1 MESSMDFDAIIFIGP
16 QGSGKGTQA
25 KFFAEKLGFFYLG
38 TGAILRDLATHD
50 DALGKQIRDTIDHG
64 KLLDDETMLGIVE
77 KTVTAIPHEK
87 GIIFD
92 GIPRRLA
99 QAEYLMNFLKSD
111 HRLRVATVFLSL
123 PHDESVN
130 RLVKRA
136 EIEGRKDDTRELI
149 EFRLDQYEH
158 VTIPVLDYLR
168 TATQFFEINGMPPP
182 GDVTQEIAKALAV
195 SLPQ

>member
-1 MESSMDFDAIIFIGP
+1 MDFDAIIFIGP

-25 KFFAEKLGFFYLG
+25 KLFAEKLGFFYLG
-38 TGAILRDLATHD
+38 TGAMLREIATHD
-50 DALGKQIRDTIDHG
+50 DALGRQVKETIDHG
-64 KLLDDETMLGIVE
+64 KLLDDATMLGIVE
-77 KTVTAIPHEK
+77 KEIAAVPKNK

-92 GIPRRLA
+92 GIPRRLS

-111 HRLRVATVFLSL
+111 GRVRAATVFLSL
-123 PHDESVN
+123 PHDASVN

-158 VTIPVLDYLR
+158 ETIPVLDYLKTVTR
-168 TATQFFEINGMPPP
+168 FFEIDGTPPP
-182 GDVTQEIAKALAV
+182 EAVTQEIAKALAV
-195 SLPQ
+195 TLAP